1 MAVKKVKVRK
11 ARKSSFR
18 FLVCG
23 LLSIFIISAVLGSL
37 SKTWIDIY
45 EKYKEKSELENKLVL
60 LEEEYEGLSIDVEK
74 LQDPEYVSRY
84 LKEKY
89 FYSGEDEY
97 IIRLPQVKSNNE

>member
-11 ARKSSFR
+11 ARKRSFR
-18 FLVCG
+18 FLVFG
-23 LLSIFIISAVLGSL
+23 VFSIFVISAVLGSL

-45 EKYKEKSELENKLVL
+45 EKYKEKDELEAKLVL
-60 LEEEYEGLSIDVEK
+60 LEEEGESLEIDVEK
-74 LQDPEYVSRY
+74 LKDPEYVSRY

-97 IIRLPQVKSNNE
+97 IIRIPQVNSNE